1 MKKLIFLALLLSFTR
16 VGYAQE
22 EYMEL
27 LRSDVKTQRVAI
39 VTEVMQLAGDEADAF
54 WAVYRDY
61 EYAGSKIGDQRV
73 ALIKDYA
80 AAYETMTDEK
90 AAELMGRAF
99 DIDQQRLKLEQQF
112 YGEFEKAVGAAT
124 AAKFMQV
131 DNQLGLLIDL
141 QISQSL
147 PLVEKA
153 MKHEGEDHGEH
164 DGM

>member
-1 MKKLIFLALLLSFTR
+1 MKKLIFLALLLSCAR

-39 VTEVMQLAGDEADAF
+39 VTEVMQLKGNVADKF

-61 EYAGSKIGDQRV
+61 EYASSKIGDERL

-80 AAYETMTDEK
+80 AAYETMSDEK
-90 AAELMGRAF
+90 ASELMGRAF
-99 DIDQQRLKLEQQF
+99 DIDQQRLKLEQQY
-112 YGEFEKAVGAAT
+112 YGEFEKAVGATT

-131 DNQLGLLIDL
+131 DNQIGLLIDL

-153 MKHEGEDHGEH
+153 MKHEDGHGEGH
-164 DGM
+164 

>member
-39 VTEVMQLAGDEADAF
+39 VTEVMQLAGDEAEAF

-61 EYAGSKIGDQRV
+61 EYAASKVGDQRV

-90 AAELMGRAF
+90 ASALMGRAF
-99 DIDQQRLKLEQQF
+99 DIDQQRLKLEQKY

-153 MKHEGEDHGEH
+153 MKHEGEHEGH

>member
-1 MKKLIFLALLLSFTR
+1 MKKLIFLTLLLSVTR
-16 VGYAQE
+16 VGHAQE
-22 EYMEL
+22 EYMQL

-39 VTEVMQLAGDEADAF
+39 VTEVMQLSGAEADKF
-54 WAVYRDY
+54 WDVYRNY
-61 EYAGSKIGDQRV
+61 EFEASKIGDQRV

-80 AAYETMTDEK
+80 AAYDSMTDEK

-99 DIDQQRLKLEQQF
+99 AIDHERLALEKKY
-112 YGEFEKAVGAAT
+112 YGEFEKAVGATT

-131 DNQLGLLIDL
+131 DNQLSLLIDL

-153 MKHEGEDHGEH
+153 VKHDGGHEGMQH
-164 DGM
+164 

>member
-1 MKKLIFLALLLSFTR
+1 MKKLIFVALLLSFTR

-39 VTEVMQLAGDEADAF
+39 VTEVMQLKGEEADKF
-54 WAVYRDY
+54 WQVYRDY

-90 AAELMGRAF
+90 AGELMGRAF
-99 DIDQQRLKLEQQF
+99 EIDQQRLALEQE
-112 YGEFEKAVGAAT
+112 YYKKFEEAVGPIT

-147 PLVEKA
+147 PLVQKG
-153 MKHEGEDHGEH
+153 MKHEEGHEGH

>member
-1 MKKLIFLALLLSFTR
+1 MKKLIFVALLLSFAR
-16 VGYAQE
+16 VGYAQD
-22 EYMEL
+22 EYMQL

-39 VTEVMQLAGDEADAF
+39 VTSVMQLSGEEADKF
-54 WAVYRDY
+54 WAVYQDY
-61 EYAGSKIGDQRV
+61 EYEASKIGDQRV

-80 AAYETMTDEK
+80 AAYESMSDAK

-99 DIDQQRLKLEQQF
+99 AIDQERLTLEKKY
-112 YGEFEKAVGAAT
+112 YGEFEKAVGATT

-131 DNQLGLLIDL
+131 DNQLSLLIDL

-153 MKHEGEDHGEH
+153 VKHEGGH
-164 DGM
+164 DGMDN

>member
-1 MKKLIFLALLLSFTR
+1 MKKLVFLALLLSFTR

-22 EYMEL
+22 EYMQL

-39 VTEVMQLAGDEADAF
+39 VTEVMQLQGEEADKF
-54 WAVYRDY
+54 WEVYRDY
-61 EYAGSKIGDQRV
+61 EYEGSKIGDQRV

-90 AAELMGRAF
+90 AEELMTRAF
-99 DIDQQRLKLEQQF
+99 DIDQQRLSLEKK
-112 YGEFEKAVGAAT
+112 YHKEFEKAVGPIT

-131 DNQLGLLIDL
+131 DNQLNLLIDL

-147 PLVEKA
+147 PLVQKG
-153 MKHEGEDHGEH
+153 MKHEGEHEGH
-164 DGM
+164 DEM